1 MSGSDNNKGII
12 PRSFSYLFE
21 SLKASST
28 RKKESSYHVY
38 VSFIQIYL
46 ETIQDLLNPEAKDIR
61 IREDPE
67 SGVFLEG
74 VEWIKVETPS
84 DCESIY
90 QYGQKNRV
98 TQSTK
103 MNMFSSRSHAI
114 FMFKVEKTIDDDTQ
128 ISISNTNSNVEKSIT
143 RSMLYLVDLAGSE
156 RVKKSKAEN
165 LRLKETQKINYSL
178 LVLGN
183 CIQSLTDKRSIHISY
198 RDSKLTRLLQ
208 DSLGGNAKTMMIVT
222 ISPSS
227 YNTDETIS
235 SLNFAN
241 RAMKVQ
247 NKPMINKSIDYRA
260 LVNKL
265 QNDLDKLNDQYALL
279 KLAYDEID
287 EENSKL
293 KNGELYVEMQK
304 KSLMNSLNN
313 SMRKNSSSEIV
324 LTEPN
329 NCSNYEYEIKKLE
342 SFYVNMLKKKSEE
355 CQHILLE
362 IDQILFEKENEIE
375 RLKQENDQ
383 LKNKF
388 HNQNEIVI
396 ELQRQNE
403 DLIKSV
409 SDLNSKVEDYQSGNK
424 IGNND
429 HIDSLEKKISSL
441 EKINDDLTKTN
452 QDIVMSF
459 ISKAEKKIDEL
470 TKEKTKLQN
479 DKNNMT
485 IQSSKNELRIRLHNE
500 EIKSTN
506 NNERILS
513 LEKKNEELKQEND
526 IMYVKKNS
534 LQSQIQNIDDDID
547 VFTELTKK
555 YHYIN
560 ENEIPFDNQKTY
572 YACENMLISS
582 IRDILERQLQNS
594 NDSKISMFKKLSI
607 ERNELHYTNNK
618 CNEQGVENVN
628 KEKIY
633 SNEKL
638 ITELQSE
645 INRKDET
652 IVQLSKEKE
661 NYLQENKELLSKTSK
676 NEKIINMIN
685 KKISHFFVNYDK
697 IDKTIS
703 SMNSSILSSYQK
715 EKNSLS
721 IMIDEIKSNN
731 TNVDV
736 SSSIQSSSQKV
747 LMKFI
752 GQLLNKII
760 EVSSDYSNGVS
771 IIENLSSRI
780 KTIKTS
786 QIKLLQ
792 NTLSLLSKYDV
803 TQLQKNQSKVF
814 SLSLSSPLETIIS
827 TSNEISSELI
837 QKYIKNITDDKEFQA
852 MSTSASIDTSIS
864 VQKYKSQ
871 IKLKDETVSS
881 LKMKLTENEEEIFT
895 LKNKINEYENNI
907 KILKIDLD
915 SHVSNFEV
923 SSKLNFIFG
932 YIILLV
938 ILTIIIYSSS

>member
-74 VEWIKVETPS
+74 VEWIKVETPN

-128 ISISNTNSNVEKSIT
+128 ISNNNVEKSIT

-241 RAMKVQ
+241 KAMKVQ

-260 LVNKL
+260 LANKL
-265 QNDLDKLNDQYALL
+265 QNDLDRLNDQYTHL

-313 SMRKNSSSEIV
+313 SMRKNSSSDIV
-324 LTEPN
+324 LTDPN
-329 NCSNYEYEIKKLE
+329 NYEYEIKKLE

-388 HNQNEIVI
+388 DNQNEIVI

-424 IGNND
+424 IVNND
-429 HIDSLEKKISSL
+429 QIDSLEKKIASL

-459 ISKAEKKIDEL
+459 ISKTEKKIDEL

-485 IQSSKNELRIRLHNE
+485 IQLSKNELRIRLHNE

-506 NNERILS
+506 NKERILS

-526 IMYVKKNS
+526 IMYVKKNE

-547 VFTELTKK
+547 VYTELTKK

-572 YACENMLISS
+572 YVCENMFLSS
-582 IRDILERQLQNS
+582 IREILERQLQNS

-607 ERNELHYTNNK
+607 ERNELHYNINK
-618 CNEQGVENVN
+618 SNVLSEDVN

-645 INRKDET
+645 VNRKDE
-652 IVQLSKEKE
+652 IIAQLSKEKE

-676 NEKIINMIN
+676 NEKTINMIN

-715 EKNSLS
+715 EKSSLS
-721 IMIDEIKSNN
+721 AMIDEIKSNN
-731 TNVDV
+731 ISVDV
-736 SSSIQSSSQKV
+736 SSIQSSSQKV

-760 EVSSDYSNGVS
+760 EVSNDYSNGVS
-771 IIENLSSRI
+771 IIEKLSSRI

-792 NTLSLLSKYDV
+792 STLSLLSKYDV

-814 SLSLSSPLETIIS
+814 ALSLSSPLETIIS

>member
-1 MSGSDNNKGII
+1 MSGTEDNKGII

-21 SLKASST
+21 SLKASS
-28 RKKESSYHVY
+28 KKNKDSSYHVY

-74 VEWIKVETPS
+74 VEWIKVETPN

-103 MNMFSSRSHAI
+103 MNLFSSRSHAI
-114 FMFKVEKTIDDDTQ
+114 FMFKVEKTIDDDSQLSTT
-128 ISISNTNSNVEKSIT
+128 SNTNSNIEKAIT

-156 RVKKSKAEN
+156 RIKKSKAEN

-247 NKPMINKSIDYRA
+247 NKPMVNKTIDYRA
-260 LVNKL
+260 LANKL
-265 QNDLDKLNDQYALL
+265 QNDLDKLNDQYANL
-279 KLAYDEID
+279 KLSYDEID
-287 EENSKL
+287 EENTKL

-313 SMRKNSSSEIV
+313 SMRGNSSSDIV
-324 LTEPN
+324 ITDPN

-342 SFYVNMLKKKSEE
+342 SLYVNLLKKKSEE

-375 RLKQENDQ
+375 RLKQENEQ

-388 HNQNEIVI
+388 DNQNEIVI

-409 SDLNSKVEDYQSGNK
+409 SDLTSKVEDYQSGNK
-424 IGNND
+424 INNNEQ
-429 HIDSLEKKISSL
+429 IDSLEKKISSL
-441 EKINDDLTKTN
+441 EKINDELSKTN
-452 QDIVMSF
+452 QDIVLSF

-470 TKEKTKLQN
+470 SKEKTKLQN

-500 EIKSTN
+500 QIKSTDN
-506 NNERILS
+506 KDRIS
-513 LEKKNEELKQEND
+513 FLEKKNVELKQDND
-526 IMYVKKNS
+526 RMFIKKNE
-534 LQSQIQNIDDDID
+534 LQSQIQNIDEDIY
-547 VFTELTKK
+547 VYTELIKK
-555 YHYIN
+555 YQYIN
-560 ENEIPFDNQKTY
+560 ENEIPFDNDKTY
-572 YACENMLISS
+572 YACENMLLSS
-582 IRDILERQLQNS
+582 MKDILNKNIQIS

-607 ERNELHYTNNK
+607 ERNEIQYNINK
-618 CNEQGVENVN
+618 CNVESEDIN

-633 SNEKL
+633 SYEK
-638 ITELQSE
+638 IINELQCE
-645 INRKDET
+645 INKKDES
-652 IVQLSKEKE
+652 ISQLSKEKE
-661 NYLQENKELLSKTSK
+661 NYLQENKVLLSNTSK
-676 NEKIINMIN
+676 NEKTINMIN
-685 KKISHFFVNYDK
+685 KKISQFFMNYDK

-715 EKNSLS
+715 EKSSLS
-721 IMIDEIKSNN
+721 SLIDEIKDKNHNIDTSI
-731 TNVDV
+731 
-736 SSSIQSSSQKV
+736 IQSSSQKV
-747 LMKFI
+747 LVKFI
-752 GQLLNKII
+752 GQILNKII
-760 EVSSDYSNGVS
+760 DVARDYSNGVS

-780 KTIKTS
+780 KAIKTS

-792 NTLSLLSKYDV
+792 STLSLLSKYDV

-814 SLSLSSPLETIIS
+814 SLSLSTPLENIIS
-827 TSNEISSELI
+827 TSNEITSELI
-837 QKYIKNITDDKEFQA
+837 QKYIKNLTDDKEFQS
-852 MSTSASIDTSIS
+852 MPTSASNDTSIS

-871 IKLKDETVSS
+871 IKVKEETVSS
-881 LKMKLTENEEEIFT
+881 LKLRISENEEEIFT
-895 LKNKINEYENNI
+895 LKNKLSEYENNI
-907 KILKIDLD
+907 KILKLDLD
-915 SHVSNFEV
+915 SHASNFEV

>member
-28 RKKESSYHVY
+28 RKKESAYHVY

-388 HNQNEIVI
+388 DNQNEIVI

-534 LQSQIQNIDDDID
+534 LQSQIQNIDDNID

-594 NDSKISMFKKLSI
+594 NDRKISMFKKLSI

-731 TNVDV
+731 TSVDV
-736 SSSIQSSSQKV
+736 SSIQSSSQKV

-907 KILKIDLD
+907 KILKLDLD

>member
-1 MSGSDNNKGII
+1 MSGSDNDKGII

-388 HNQNEIVI
+388 DNQNEIVI

-441 EKINDDLTKTN
+441 EKINEDLTKTN

-594 NDSKISMFKKLSI
+594 NDRKISMFKKLSI
-607 ERNELHYTNNK
+607 ERNELHYTGNNV
-618 CNEQGVENVN
+618 QVEDVN
-628 KEKIY
+628 KDTIY

-721 IMIDEIKSNN
+721 TMIDEIKSNN

-736 SSSIQSSSQKV
+736 SSIQSSSQKV

>member
-21 SLKASST
+21 SLKAST

-128 ISISNTNSNVEKSIT
+128 ISISNTNSNVEKSVT

-388 HNQNEIVI
+388 DNQNEIVI

-594 NDSKISMFKKLSI
+594 NDRKISMFKKLSI
-607 ERNELHYTNNK
+607 ERNELHYTRNNV
-618 CNEQGVENVN
+618 QVEDVN
-628 KEKIY
+628 KETIY

-731 TNVDV
+731 TSVDV
-736 SSSIQSSSQKV
+736 SSIQSSSQKV